1 MEYAIIVNEKSYD
14 LPKKTLMVMEK
25 LDEVLRVDT
34 VRNLS
39 VRQKY
44 EKLHN
49 FVKDMVGAENAAEMF
64 GSNNISEIDTSEISL
79 AVLKIRDAYDKPIAD
94 YTAERSMRK
103 LDGLPIDKITQLV
116 KGMDAVANSKVV
128 GK

>member
-14 LPKKTLMVMEK
+14 LPKKTLSVMEK
-25 LDEVLRVDT
+25 LDEVLKVDT
-34 VRNLS
+34 VKNLS

-49 FVKDMVGAENAAEMF
+49 FVKDTVGSENATEMF
-64 GSNNISEIDTSEISL
+64 GSNNISEIDTSEITL
-79 AVLKIRDAYDKPIAD
+79 AVLKIRDAYDKPIGD
-94 YTAERSMRK
+94 YNAERAQRK
-103 LDGLPIDKITQLV
+103 LEGLPVEKITQLV
-116 KGMDAVANSKVV
+116 NGMNTVANSKAM

>member
-1 MEYAIIVNEKSYD
+1 MEYVIIVNEKSYE
-14 LPKKTLMVMEK
+14 LPKKTISVMEK
-25 LDEVLRVDT
+25 LDEVLKVDT
-34 VRNLS
+34 VKNLS

-49 FVKDMVGAENAAEMF
+49 FVKDTVGTENAAEMF

-79 AVLKIRDAYDKPIAD
+79 AVLKIRDAYDEPIND
-94 YTAERSMRK
+94 YNMERSTRK
-103 LDGLPIDKITQLV
+103 LNGLPVDKITQLIT
-116 KGMDAVANSKVV
+116 GMNTIANSKAM

>member
-14 LPKKTLMVMEK
+14 LPKKTLAVMEK
-25 LDEVLRVDT
+25 LDDVLKVDT
-34 VRNLS
+34 VKNLS

-49 FVKDMVGAENAAEMF
+49 FVKDTVGIENAAEMF

-79 AVLKIRDAYDKPIAD
+79 AVLKIRDAYDEPIND
-94 YTAERSMRK
+94 YNMKRSMHK
-103 LDGLPIDKITQLV
+103 LNGLPVDKITQLV
-116 KGMDAVANSKVV
+116 KGMDAVANSKVM